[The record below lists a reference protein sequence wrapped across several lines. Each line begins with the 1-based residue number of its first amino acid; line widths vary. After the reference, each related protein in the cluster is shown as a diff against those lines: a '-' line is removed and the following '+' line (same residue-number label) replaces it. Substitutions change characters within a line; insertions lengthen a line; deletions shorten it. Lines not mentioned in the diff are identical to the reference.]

1 MYSRDIQSL
10 LRVKQVIDH
19 LKAIDTTTLTET
31 ERSAV
36 QDCLQQAYERAA
48 FLLHKERLT
57 PMIHSH
63 FFAFGAFGTRSL
75 SYAAP
80 TPRHPN
86 PFLREPLPLK
96 NGSRPRLSVGPT
108 AYDVRLL
115 PEVP

>member
-1 MYSRDIQSL
+1 MYSSDIQPL

-31 ERSAV
+31 ERDAV
-36 QDCLQQAYERAA
+36 RDSLQQAYERAA
-48 FLLHKERLT
+48 FLLHKERLA
-57 PMIHSH
+57 PVIESH
-63 FFAFGAFGTRSL
+63 FFTFGAFGTRSL

-86 PFLREPLPLK
+86 QFFREPLPLK
-96 NGSRPRLSVGPT
+96 NWLRPRLSVGPT
-108 AYDVRLL
+108 AYDIRLL